1 MPQLLHLAV
10 PGSVR
15 RAAHNKCAGQ
25 AQAGSLH
32 LPADF
37 QCAPL
42 RSESLSQ
49 PSIIPLGKHW
59 PRSVDREARLCRADL
74 RHMCLPGSRKPGK
87 KKCQALAKCQT
98 RFTQARGSP
107 WQQVGLYFYVF
118 VLRWRGLTHGH
129 TARPQA
135 ACLFAGVAEL
145 LGKAP
150 LGCRNSE
157 TCPPTSAASAHAAS
171 SVSPTAAIAVSTV
184 SACLVCSAG
193 PSCMGRAIPSNSAE
207 CAALLPASSV
217 MSPVRHRG
225 FGRAWPTQCF
235 AEVSAPVAEPETWHL
250 RIKPFF
256 KPGRRAPDAGQL
268 LASQHRT
275 EGSSPQHRP

>member
-15 RAAHNKCAGQ
+15 RAAQNKCAGQ

-87 KKCQALAKCQT
+87 KRFQALARCQT
-98 RFTQARGSP
+98 RFTQTRGSQ

-145 LGKAP
+145 LGKEP

-157 TCPPTSAASAHAAS
+157 SCPPTSAASAHAES
-171 SVSPTAAIAVSTV
+171 SASPTAALAVPTV
-184 SACLVCSAG
+184 SLCLVFSAA
-193 PSCMGRAIPSNSAE
+193 PSCMRRSACQHQLPQRKGIAASMPSWR
-207 CAALLPASSV
+207 CASRPFLSCRDPGSEGPAARGTHREVLLQAL
-217 MSPVRHRG
+217 
-225 FGRAWPTQCF
+225 Q
-235 AEVSAPVAEPETWHL
+235 
-250 RIKPFF
+250 
-256 KPGRRAPDAGQL
+256 QL
-268 LASQHRT
+268 GYYCISLQ
-275 EGSSPQHRP
+275 E